1 MNTRSYETPSTS
13 YKKPKRKLIIWSIIG
28 GVGLILLL
36 SFWFGRDTAAAQ
48 LAKSADNLSAPDK
61 ERYLV
66 NLSTASWRTDSA
78 QKALAEYYKTQQNFA
93 KAAQAYHDGSASLRP
108 NAAAMYA
115 EAGEYDK
122 AIIILKSLTKKQPE
136 NHTFALALALI
147 NDDQTTDGCK
157 LQEQISG
164 DDSRR
169 LARLCELVE
178 KDDLTRKDVYEL
190 YRAGV
195 DSIVEKYFAKST
207 QMSVDDW
214 LTLARIY
221 QKRGDIDKASESL
234 EKGMDTF
241 PYSSELLT
249 AKQSLQ

>member
-1 MNTRSYETPSTS
+1 
-13 YKKPKRKLIIWSIIG
+13 LA
-28 GVGLILLL
+28 
-36 SFWFGRDTAAAQ
+36 FWFGRDAAAVQ
-48 LAKSADNLSAPDK
+48 MAKSADNLSALDK

-78 QKALAEYYKTQQNFA
+78 QKALAEYYKSHQNFA
-93 KAAQAYHDGSASLRP
+93 RAAQTYHDGSSSLRP

-115 EAGEYDK
+115 EAGQYDK
-122 AIIILKSLTKKQPE
+122 AIIIYKNLAKKQPQ
-136 NHTFALALALI
+136 NHSFALALAMI
-147 NDDQTTDGCK
+147 NNDQTAEGCK
-157 LQEQISG
+157 LQENVSG

-178 KDDLTRKDVYEL
+178 KGDVNRKEIYEL
-190 YRAGV
+190 YGAGA
-195 DSIVEKYFAKST
+195 DSIVEKYLSNSA
-207 QMSVDDW
+207 QMTADDW

-221 QKRGDIDKASESL
+221 QKRGDIDKALKSL

-241 PYSSELLT
+241 PYSSDLLT